1 MIDVH
6 RAAADTSVFHAIA
19 DPTRRAILDLL
30 REGERPA
37 GALLDGIAT
46 TQSALS
52 QHLAVLR
59 RAGLVTFKKLG
70 RLRVYA
76 LRPEPLSEVADW
88 VAYYEKFWS
97 ERLASLREYLDR
109 HEAANRIG
117 GAGEQGGK
125 TGR

>member
-1 MIDVH
+1 MH

-19 DPTRRAILDLL
+19 DPTRRAILDVL
-30 REGERPA
+30 REGERSVN
-37 GALLDGIAT
+37 ALLEGIAT

-76 LRPEPLSEVADW
+76 IDPEPLSEVADW
-88 VAYYEKFWS
+88 VAYYEKFWT
-97 ERLASLREYLDR
+97 ERLEALREYLEK
-109 HEAANRIG
+109 HE
-117 GAGEQGGK
+117 GEQK
-125 TGR
+125 R